1 MTYIFLL
8 AYFSDYLIIIILLI
22 ICQQLLIPLRNSH
35 PAHLSAPTTKISTST
50 NKKILTLLSTTTHH
64 HLPPP
69 KVSTMAAAPA
79 APAVPTLGDISKLPL
94 GTLPGLPA
102 PQQPSV
108 WQSNPVLAPIND
120 LYNAVAARRSALGL
134 SNPGTIENINK
145 EVSKDVF
152 LNNYFFTGLRAD
164 LSKPFSM
171 SPAFQISHSFA
182 IGSPVMPAYGLAA
195 FYATDTSLLQG
206 NIDNDLSLSGRLH
219 YAWSKAS
226 TTKASVQIANGQ
238 PSMLQLEHDY
248 LGPDFS
254 INFKSLNPSIL
265 DGVFTGVAVGSFLQ
279 ALTPKLALGLETV
292 YSAQS
297 IAHPT
302 DAAVSFFGR
311 YASNDWIASAQL
323 QAQGALIASFYRKVT
338 DKVEAGIE
346 SNIGLTNPQQQAMMG
361 GSPASGPTIEGTTTI
376 GAKYEFRQSVFRG
389 QIDSN
394 GKVACLLEH
403 RVLPVV
409 TVSFAGEIDHAKN
422 ASRLGLGL
430 QFEAGGEELYAQ
442 VPIDPAQAQPP
453 L

>member
-1 MTYIFLL
+1 
-8 AYFSDYLIIIILLI
+8 
-22 ICQQLLIPLRNSH
+22 
-35 PAHLSAPTTKISTST
+35 
-50 NKKILTLLSTTTHH
+50 
-64 HLPPP
+64 
-69 KVSTMAAAPA
+69 MAAPSIPA
-79 APAVPTLGDISKLPL
+79 LGDISKLSL
-94 GTLPGLPA
+94 GTIPGA
-102 PQQPSV
+102 ISIPSSSSSSKPSSA
-108 WQSNPVLAPIND
+108 WESNPVLSPFND
-120 LYNAVAARRSALGL
+120 LYNAVASRRSALGL

-152 LNNYFFTGLRAD
+152 LNNYFFSGLRAD

-182 IGSPVMPAYGLAA
+182 IGSPVMPAYGFAA
-195 FYATDTSLLQG
+195 FYATDTTLLQG

-219 YAWSKAS
+219 YGWTKKS
-226 TTKASVQIANGQ
+226 TTKANIQIADGQ
-238 PSMLQLEHDY
+238 PGMLQIEHDY

-254 INFKSLNPSIL
+254 FNFKSLNPSIL
-265 DGVFTGVAVGSFLQ
+265 DGAFTGVAVGSFLQ

-297 IAHPT
+297 VAHPP

-311 YASNDWIASAQL
+311 YVANDWIASAQL
-323 QAQGALIASFYRKVT
+323 QAQGSVLASFYRKVT

-346 SNIGLTNPQQQAMMG
+346 TSIGLANPQAQAAMMG
-361 GSPASGPTIEGTTTI
+361 GPPDSGPTIEGTTTI

-409 TVSFAGEIDHAKN
+409 SITFAGEIDHAKN

-430 QFEAGGEELYAQ
+430 QFEAGGEDLYAQ
-442 VPIDPAQAQPP
+442 GPPDPATQAHPP
-453 L
+453 M